1 MRHAA
6 LLAVMILLAG
16 CGQGFAPTAT
26 TPNST
31 STSTP
36 MSTESDLRTTQTQT
50 ATVVDII
57 DGDTMDVR
65 LSDGSIETVRL
76 LGVDT
81 PETSITQVS
90 PEEWE
95 GIKDT
100 TNGRDWLVEWSKDA
114 TQYARNRLADQTV
127 LIRSDPKADRRGYYG
142 RLLVYIFQS
151 RHAEISFNERLLLNG
166 YARYYDSSFSQQK
179 AYQTAEMTARHETAG
194 VWDYTS
200 RTTNTTTIS
209 TSTATTTED
218 GSGDIIIKDIHAD
231 AEGND
236 NQNLNGE
243 YVIFENT
250 GDEAVDLTGWTV
262 SDEAIHE
269 YAFPAGFK
277 LRPGESVTL
286 YTGDG
291 TDTNNELYWR
301 EDGAVWNNAGDTVT
315 VKNDSGDTV
324 DTYTY

>member
-1 MRHAA
+1 MRHAG

-31 STSTP
+31 SDSTST
-36 MSTESDLRTTQTQT
+36 STESDLHTTQTQT
-50 ATVVDII
+50 ATVIDII

-65 LSDGSIETVRL
+65 LSNGSIETVRL

-95 GIKDT
+95 GLKDT
-100 TNGRDWLVEWSKDA
+100 TDGRDWLVEWSKDA
-114 TQYARNRLADQTV
+114 TRYAQNRLAGQTV
-127 LIRSDPKADRRGYYG
+127 VIRSDPEADRRGYYG

-151 RHAEISFNERLLLNG
+151 RHAEISFNKRLLLNG

-179 AYQTAEMTARHETAG
+179 AYQAAEMTARDETAG

-200 RTTNTTTIS
+200 RPTTTTS
-209 TSTATTTED
+209 TSTTIED
-218 GSGDIIIKDIHAD
+218 SSGDIIIEDIHAD

-236 NQNLNGE
+236 NENLNGE

-250 GDEAVDLTGWTV
+250 GDEVVDLTGWTV

-277 LRPGESVTL
+277 LKPGESVTL

-301 EDGAVWNNAGDTVT
+301 EDGAVWNNAGDTVI